1 MCAARLWPG
10 LLHLFFT
17 TTADF
22 NRTLSNPRRRGW
34 RARSSILAAHFQ
46 HAYVTISTPFPQWR
60 RLQEAILASP
70 MGVSRLM
77 DMMLERE
84 VIRNEAL
91 LLLIFL
97 TRSAEEIQKIVVFE
111 GAFER
116 LFKIVTEEGGSD
128 GGIIV
133 QDCLELLNNLLRNN
147 PSNQVR

>member
-1 MCAARLWPG
+1 
-10 LLHLFFT
+10 
-17 TTADF
+17 
-22 NRTLSNPRRRGW
+22 
-34 RARSSILAAHFQ
+34 
-46 HAYVTISTPFPQWR
+46 
-60 RLQEAILASP
+60 
-70 MGVSRLM
+70 MGVARLM
-77 DMMLERE
+77 DMLGERE

-116 LFKIVTEEGGSD
+116 LFHIVTDEGGSD

-147 PSNQVR
+147 PSNQVRARRPAGDFGSPFAKIP

>member
-1 MCAARLWPG
+1 VRCP
-10 LLHLFFT
+10 
-17 TTADF
+17 TTARSAAPF
-22 NRTLSNPRRRGW
+22 LTRPRPALIALSPTPGV
-34 RARSSILAAHFQ
+34 ADGVPDTTLAAHFQ
-46 HAYVTISTPFPQWR
+46 HAYVTITTPFPQWR